1 MNENNARPKFSHLLW
16 GVGGI
21 ATGAYLASS
30 SKRKSLLSRSE
41 IDYPDDVN
49 EVKQEIAS
57 LLEKWQ
63 PEEFDSESDYTD
75 DLFDF
80 LTENSEWEIELYPDS
95 PEGKPD
101 ILIGD
106 LLALEL
112 KVNPGKSERDR
123 LIGQC
128 AGYSR
133 QWVTWAIIIDSPE
146 SKVGRLVDLLKDKG
160 LDHIEVWSF

>member
-1 MNENNARPKFSHLLW
+1 MKINARPKFSHLLW

-80 LTENSEWEIELYPDS
+80 LTE
-95 PEGKPD
+95 K
-101 ILIGD
+101 
-106 LLALEL
+106 
-112 KVNPGKSERDR
+112 
-123 LIGQC
+123 
-128 AGYSR
+128 
-133 QWVTWAIIIDSPE
+133 
-146 SKVGRLVDLLKDKG
+146 
-160 LDHIEVWSF
+160 F